1 MCVSRGGKTATAIE
15 APWHDLPQSAT
26 MPECAARSAPSL
38 LKARD
43 SPHTARRPAPSRALL
58 PPQKPPLA
66 PSPD

>member
-15 APWHDLPQSAT
+15 APGHDLPQSAT
-26 MPECAARSAPSL
+26 MPECTARSAPSL
-38 LKARD
+38 IKALA
-43 SPHTARRPAPSRALL
+43 SPRAAHPPAPSFVLL